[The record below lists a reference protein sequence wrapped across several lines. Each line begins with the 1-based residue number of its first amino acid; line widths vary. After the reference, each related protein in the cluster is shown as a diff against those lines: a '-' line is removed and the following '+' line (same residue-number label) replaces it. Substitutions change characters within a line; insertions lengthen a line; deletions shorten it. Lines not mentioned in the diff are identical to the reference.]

1 MISLNSRT
9 AFLTGATGF
18 LGSSLAVELLLN
30 DRDQVYCLVRP
41 HGDVNDRLRA
51 AVTDAAAAAGVSDLV
66 ADRLDR
72 LVPLAGDIALP
83 GLGLTDDQRALLNS
97 DRPDECWH
105 AAASL
110 RYEDRH
116 KEEILGTNVDGT
128 RNLIDA
134 VTDLGI
140 AELNHISTAYV
151 AGVRV
156 GDVHEEP
163 FDPSHEP
170 NNWYEASKRQGEDLV
185 IDHVAAFDRV
195 RIMRPSIVVGNM
207 STFRSTSTSG
217 YYGFLRGLAKFCAL
231 VEADES
237 GYLDRNRV
245 QLFLEPYSSLNLVPI
260 DVLVAEA
267 VELADDER
275 ADGRYFHLTNPF
287 PITLERARIGPESSI
302 ERLRLELI
310 EDRADLRELDALLDD
325 ALDFYRPYLRND
337 KNFIRSRDAGTPP
350 ERMRIT
356 DEGLAALSVRHFDEF
371 ADGVSL
377 PSGEI
382 RFADLT
388 APRAGLSVS
397 TP

>member
-1 MISLNSRT
+1 MNPRT

-18 LGSSLAVELLLN
+18 LGSSLAVELLQN
-30 DRDQVYCLVRP
+30 GRERVYCLVRP
-41 HGDVNDRLRA
+41 HGDPVERLRS
-51 AVTDAAAAAGVSDLV
+51 AVVAAAEAAGVAHLV

-72 LVPLAGDIALP
+72 LVPLSGDIALA
-83 GLGLTDDQRALLNS
+83 GLGLTDEERALL
-97 DRPDECWH
+97 DDDVPEECWH

-116 KEEILGTNVDGT
+116 KEEILATNVDGT
-128 RNLIDA
+128 RHLIEA
-134 VTDLGI
+134 VSELGI
-140 AELNHISTAYV
+140 GQLNHISTAYV

-163 FDPSHEP
+163 FDPSYEP
-170 NNWYEASKRQGEDLV
+170 NNWYEASKRQGENLV
-185 IDHVAAFDRV
+185 LDHAGAFDRV
-195 RIMRPSIVVGNM
+195 RIMRPSIVVGNL
-207 STFRSTSTSG
+207 STYRSTSTSG
-217 YYGFLRGLAKFCAL
+217 YYGFLRGLDKFCRL
-231 VEADES
+231 VEADDR

-245 QLFLEPYSSLNLVPI
+245 QLFLEPQSSLNLVPI

-310 EDRADLRELDALLDD
+310 EDRAHLRELDALLDD

-337 KNFIRSRDAGTPP
+337 KNFVRSRDGATPP

-356 DEGLAALSVRHFDEF
+356 DEALAALSVRHFDEE
-371 ADGVSL
+371 AEVITLD
-377 PSGEI
+377 SGEI
-382 RFADLT
+382 RLDA
-388 APRAGLSVS
+388 LSR
-397 TP
+397 T

>member
-1 MISLNSRT
+1 MHPRT

-18 LGSSLAVELLLN
+18 LGSSLAVELLRH
-30 DRDQVYCLVRP
+30 DRERVYCLVRP
-41 HGDVNDRLRA
+41 HGDVDERLRS
-51 AVTDAAAAAGVSDLV
+51 AVIAAAEAAGVAELV

-72 LVPLAGDIALP
+72 LVPLDGDIALP
-83 GLGLTDDQRALLNS
+83 GLGLTDDQRARLVD

-116 KEEILGTNVDGT
+116 KDEILGTNVDGT
-128 RNLIDA
+128 RHLIDA

-140 AELNHISTAYV
+140 GELNHISTAYV

-185 IDHVAAFDRV
+185 VDHAGAFDRI
-195 RIMRPSIVVGNM
+195 RIMRPSIVVGNL
-207 STFRSTSTSG
+207 STYRSTSTSG
-217 YYGFLRGLAKFCAL
+217 YYGFLRGLAKFCRL
-231 VEADES
+231 VEQEHD

-245 QLFLEPYSSLNLVPI
+245 QLFLEPHSSLNLVPI

-310 EDRADLRELDALLDD
+310 EDRELLRELDSLLDD

-337 KNFIRSRDAGTPP
+337 KNFIRGRDGTTPP

-356 DEGLAALSVRHFDEF
+356 DEALAALSVRHFDEE
-371 ADGVSL
+371 AEVITL
-377 PSGEI
+377 ESGEI
-382 RFADLT
+382 RLDA
-388 APRAGLSVS
+388 LS
-397 TP
+397 TT